1 MKKSERLL
9 QLMTILRGRRTSI
22 TAEQLAQKLAVSER
36 TVYRDIQS
44 LIATGVDIDGE
55 AGVGYRLCP
64 GDSLPPLMFN
74 ESEIEALMLGIRL
87 VKSWTD
93 DQLGVSADHALQ
105 KIRAS
110 LPDKLLHELE
120 HRNTKFIVP
129 DYMKKQKA
137 KYAEVIRHAIAEKR
151 ILHIDYTT
159 EENISSSRNIHPL
172 GMIFWGAAWTLAAW
186 CELRNDYRLFRLDR
200 IKKCELSHSTFEL
213 SEEKSLKK
221 YLQQYSPDINT
232 GFWGD

>member
-1 MKKSERLL
+1 MKKPERLL

-22 TAEQLAQKLAVSER
+22 TAEQLAEKLSVSER

-44 LIATGVDIDGE
+44 LISTGVDIDGE
-55 AGVGYRLCP
+55 AGVGYRLRP

-87 VKSWTD
+87 VKSWSD
-93 DQLGVSADHALQ
+93 DQLGASADKALQ

-120 HRNTKFIVP
+120 HRHTTFIVP
-129 DYMKKQKA
+129 DYMKKQKV
-137 KYAEVIRHAIAEKR
+137 KYSDVIRQAIAEKR
-151 ILHIDYTT
+151 IVTLDYTT
-159 EENISSSRNIHPL
+159 EENIFSTRNIQPL

-200 IKKCELSHSTFEL
+200 IKRCHITDSTFEL
-213 SEEKSLKK
+213 SDDKSLKN
-221 YLQQYSPDINT
+221 YLQQYSPEVKT
-232 GFWGD
+232 GFWDD

>member
-9 QLMTILRGRRTSI
+9 QLITLLRGRRTSI
-22 TAEQLAQKLAVSER
+22 TAQQLAEKLDVSER

-55 AGVGYRLCP
+55 AGIGYRLCP

-74 ESEIEALMLGIRL
+74 EHEIEALMLGIRL

-93 DQLGVSADHALQ
+93 DQLCDSADSALQ

-110 LPDKLLHELE
+110 LPDKLLHDLS

-129 DYMKKQKA
+129 DYMKKEKA
-137 KYAEVIRHAIAEKR
+137 KFADVIRKALEEKSVLK
-151 ILHIDYTT
+151 IHYET
-159 EENISSSRNIHPL
+159 EEKVTSTRTIQPL

-186 CELRNDYRLFRLDR
+186 CELRDDYRLFRLDR
-200 IKKCELSHSTFEL
+200 IIECSTTDSIFEVT
-213 SEEKSLKK
+213 EDKSLKK
-221 YLQQYSPDINT
+221 YLQQYSPDVKT

>member
-22 TAEQLAQKLAVSER
+22 TAAQLAQKLDISER

-64 GDSLPPLMFN
+64 GDALPPLMFN
-74 ESEIEALMLGIRL
+74 QSEMEALMLGIRL
-87 VKSWTD
+87 VKSWAD
-93 DQLGVSADHALQ
+93 DQVGDAADQALQ
-105 KIRAS
+105 KIRAT

-120 HRNTKFIVP
+120 HRNTKYIVP
-129 DYMKKQKA
+129 DYMKKHKV
-137 KYAEVIRHAIAEKR
+137 KHAETIRQAIESKHV
-151 ILHIDYTT
+151 LQIDYTT
-159 EENISSSRNIHPL
+159 EADINSTRAIQPL

-200 IKKCELSHSTFEL
+200 IKTCEVTQTTFEL
-213 SEEKSLKK
+213 SDDKSLKK
-221 YLQQYSPDINT
+221 YLQQYNPDINT